1 MAYHDRGE
9 PRTLYLLNKNE
20 TESTLFFNGV
30 QQATNMKDNITNSI
44 KLANLKEFSEVK
56 KFINDLIES

>member
-1 MAYHDRGE
+1 MK
-9 PRTLYLLNKNE
+9 LNQ
-20 TESTLFFNGV
+20 LFFFNGV
-30 QQATNMKDNITNSI
+30 QQATNMKDNIINSI